1 MICLLG
7 INCVYQFFILF
18 GGFSTFIYQHAQLAF
33 LCTDHHILPVHPA
46 NHVKRIPW
54 SAPQGQFQSIFF
66 NTFG

>member
-7 INCVYQFFILF
+7 INRVYQFFIF
-18 GGFSTFIYQHAQLAF
+18 TGGFSAFIYQHAQLAF

-46 NHVKRIPW
+46 YHVKWVPR